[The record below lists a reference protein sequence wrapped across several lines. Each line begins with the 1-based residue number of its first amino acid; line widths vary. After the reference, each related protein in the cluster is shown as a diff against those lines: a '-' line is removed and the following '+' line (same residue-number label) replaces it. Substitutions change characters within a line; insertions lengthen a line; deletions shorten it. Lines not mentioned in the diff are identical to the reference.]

1 MNKLFKILQSIFA
14 RVLYSVLLA
23 LCWKQKIV
31 YANFAL
37 VKKTIDFK
45 VSANEFYRI
54 LLKSLTNTAAE
65 FIFGNRSYRGLPG
78 ELCKYPDRIDEMRTN
93 EGRGKNEVFDMTE
106 CSHILWRSHER
117 RETRDE
123 RKEVT
128 DEMCTNER
136 NVFYISEQS
145 KENIERMRHGGIF
158 LASHYGNYEAI
169 GSWLLQLGVPLKAS
183 YAKLKPDFLNRF
195 VEERLRAVN
204 GIKYSTFV
212 NNPRKLLNMLEQGT
226 LFCLVADQDFRKSSA
241 VKSTFLG
248 HRVNCNPLLK
258 FLLRHRPETP
268 VFFCNIKTRDER
280 NCNSTMSRHSHE
292 LVVTEL
298 CPKSPR
304 GTPEAVQ
311 EIYAAYHAE
320 LEKLIA
326 SQPENWYGF
335 THRRF
340 KATHKDV
347 YKL

>member
-78 ELCKYPDRIDEMRTN
+78 ELCKYPDRIDEMCTN
-93 EGRGKNEVFDMTE
+93 EGNF
-106 CSHILWRSHER
+106 
-117 RETRDE
+117 
-123 RKEVT
+123 
-128 DEMCTNER
+128 
-136 NVFYISEQS
+136 FYISEQS
-145 KENIERMRHGGIF
+145 KKNIERMRHGGIF

-169 GSWLLQLGVPLKAS
+169 GSLLLQLGVPLKAS
-183 YAKLKPDFLNRF
+183 YAKLKPNFLNRF
-195 VEERLRAVN
+195 VEDHLRTVN

-248 HRVNCNPLLK
+248 HKVNCNPLLK

-268 VFFCNIKTRDER
+268 VFFCNIAEYRKQRTED
-280 NCNSTMSRHSHE
+280 RHFDYTVHE

-298 CPKSPR
+298 CQTSLR
-304 GTPEAVQ
+304 GSTEAVQ